1 MLDKIQRHAVD
12 PISDPR
18 RYRTDPR
25 CPPPDLDFATR
36 SFRLS
41 TRYDQP
47 HSPALLE
54 LLGCHPVRI
63 WRIAGTHVPFLLVVR
78 ILRTNPPGAEKS
90 TPHGCRT
97 GWGKISCV
105 RNWRLRQY
113 SANSEL

>member
-1 MLDKIQRHAVD
+1 VTRVGIAL
-12 PISDPR
+12 
-18 RYRTDPR
+18 TPR

-78 ILRTNPPGAEKS
+78 ILRTNPPGVEKS

-97 GWGKISCV
+97 GLAGFLPKPKLTPGVEPSGT
-105 RNWRLRQY
+105 Q
-113 SANSEL
+113 